1 MLLTTISETA
11 RTFRLRAEDPSR
23 FLETCDGGDLGSP
36 DRRTIWL
43 LGIEPGWSVAD
54 QLLDEQGLR
63 DKAEG
68 MVDYSVET
76 QIAWPFNRKAF
87 QLLAALNGLPPENYR
102 DFAFAKRPFERGSK
116 GYFKA
121 NLFPEPFNKVG
132 DWDAAAIDKTGF
144 GTKEEYRDW
153 LKSVRFPVFRS
164 WIEKHR
170 LALVIGTGLSHLDDF
185 LEITGT
191 AEKPT
196 PQVFDINGHRK
207 RMYGSAEGVV
217 PVAVLPHLSG
227 NTHSLNSYQS
237 IREVAERI
245 LATVPGVGSDEAC

>member
-1 MLLTTISETA
+1 MKTISETA
-11 RTFRLRAEDPSR
+11 RAFRLRSEDPSR

-36 DRRTIWL
+36 DRRTVWL

-87 QLLAALNGLPPENYR
+87 QLFAALDGRPPEDYR
-102 DFAFAKRPFERGSK
+102 NFAFAARPFERGST

-144 GTKEEYRDW
+144 DTKAEYRDW

-170 LALVIGTGLSHLDDF
+170 PSLVIGTGLSHLDDF

-191 AEKPT
+191 AEKPLA
-196 PQVFDINGHRK
+196 QVFEINGHRK
-207 RMYGSAEGVV
+207 SMFSSTAGTV

-227 NTHSLNSYQS
+227 NRHSLNSYQS
-237 IREVAERI
+237 IREVAARI
-245 LATVPGVGSDEAC
+245 LAAVPGARSDHLKVR